1 MTVEELLQNV
11 NGTRLTEPR
20 LNILVKVA
28 SKSKHPAL
36 IKAQSISD
44 CVSWLLDDINDDTP
58 YDYYGLDIY
67 QNVRNLIKWKYL
79 NVAEINEQPFVSIA
93 DLGLAYLVHHK
104 VISNRLF
111 ETCLKEGVSQS
122 FKIISSET
130 QKDLLELEMIL
141 PKLLKLERS
150 PHVQSY
156 FDLASRCKYLQQKV
170 NNET

>member
-1 MTVEELLQNV
+1 MTVEQLMQRV
-11 NGTRLTEPR
+11 DGTRLTEPR

-44 CVSWLLDDINDDTP
+44 CASWLLDDINDDTP

-79 NVAEINEQPFVSIA
+79 KVAEINEQPFVRIS
-93 DLGLAYLVHHK
+93 DLGLAYLVYHK

-111 ETCLKEGVSQS
+111 EACLKEGVSES

-130 QKDLLELEMIL
+130 QKDLLELEIIL
-141 PKLLKLERS
+141 SKLLKLQRS
-150 PHVQSY
+150 PHVQRY
-156 FDLASRCKYLQQKV
+156 FDLESRRKYLQQKV